1 MSIGASLIGAGG
13 SLLGGL
19 IGKSGQSSANRA
31 NLNIAR
37 EQMAFQER
45 MSNTAYQRSAADLK
59 KAGLNRILALGSP
72 ASSPAGAQATMQNEN
87 AQLGQAVSGAA
98 NSAASVAM
106 QMAQI
111 QNVQAQTKKT
121 KVETTALGI
130 NAAKGELGTSVSDT
144 AKKYFSPE
152 AVQKA
157 ATGLSTSAKQG
168 YKHIEKELQ
177 RFGEMVESFNFPGGA
192 KLDKPKPRTEKT
204 YKSGKKSNYKRN
216 K

>member
-1 MSIGASLIGAGG
+1 MSIGAALVGAGG

-45 MSNTAYQRSAADLK
+45 MSNTAYQRSSADLK

-98 NSAASVAM
+98 NSAAAVAM

-130 NAAKGELGTSVSDT
+130 NAAKGEFGTSIADT

-152 AVQKA
+152 AVQKSA
-157 ATGLSTSAKQG
+157 EGLSTSAKQG
-168 YKHIEKELQ
+168 YKYIEKELQ
-177 RFGEMVESFNFPGGA
+177 KFGEMVESFNFPGGA
-192 KLDKPKPRTEKT
+192 KLDKYKPMGNKQERKPRKQG
-204 YKSGKKSNYKRN
+204 KSK
-216 K
+216 

>member
-1 MSIGASLIGAGG
+1 MSIGAALIGAGG

-72 ASSPAGAQATMQNEN
+72 ASSPAGASATMQNEN
-87 AQLGQAVSGAA
+87 ADLAKGVSGAA
-98 NSAASVAM
+98 NSAANMAM

-111 QNVQAQTKKT
+111 KAVNAQTAKT
-121 KVETTALGI
+121 KAETVNTVQQGQIKEPLADVMDIISDGTKTGSQWIKDNVSIENMKKIADQGTA
-130 NAAKGELGTSVSDT
+130 T
-144 AKKYFSPE
+144 AK
-152 AVQKA
+152 Q
-157 ATGLSTSAKQG
+157 
-168 YKHIEKELQ
+168 I
-177 RFGEMVESFNFPGGA
+177 MNDIMDGA
-192 KLDKPKPRTEKT
+192 KLDPPKKRTEKT
-204 YKSGKKSNYKRN
+204 YRSGKKSNYKRN